1 MKHLLLRKFIF
12 IFCLAFPFL
21 SASTINE
28 KVIICGIVKNAE
40 KAIPNTIRSAESL
53 GACFSDYRIIVYE
66 DNSSDQTP
74 ILLNRWAQ
82 SNSRVCVISEIF
94 DRDEMG
100 QNLPM
105 GKTTNI
111 GIIARA
117 RNKVLDVI
125 LRDDLFGDY
134 KYVIIADL
142 DFYRPWDIKNILDTI
157 LHPQAEWDAVF
168 GNGFYD
174 HLAFRSPEFPISFE
188 LIGHEWSTH
197 LDELRA
203 RLNRLRYYDPKGPWR
218 KVYSAFGGIGI
229 YKRASIKGCRYS
241 EVVTHDIEFL
251 VSQWIEQAK
260 PNTFLLSRYQQLL
273 ASSMI
278 IDLYS
283 DRMTP
288 TERLTY
294 PETLGIRLFNQ
305 YGLGKVV
312 WFSCKSKYNLPLT
325 CEHVPFHAS
334 MIRNGHD
341 KLFIN
346 PKICSNPAR

>member
-1 MKHLLLRKFIF
+1 MIKIKKSLCCISLCYVFLTTANAHSVSITFVNQVP
-12 IFCLAFPFL
+12 AFNVKTHPELMFTDL
-21 SASTINE
+21 PTI
-28 KVIICGIVKNAE
+28 ISHA
-40 KAIPNTIRSAESL
+40 T
-53 GACFSDYRIIVYE
+53 FS
-66 DNSSDQTP
+66 
-74 ILLNRWAQ
+74 NR
-82 SNSRVCVISEIF
+82 
-94 DRDEMG
+94 
-100 QNLPM
+100 
-105 GKTTNI
+105 
-111 GIIARA
+111 
-117 RNKVLDVI
+117 DVI
-125 LRDDLFGDY
+125 DMSYSGT
-134 KYVIIADL
+134 A
-142 DFYRPWDIKNILDTI
+142 
-157 LHPQAEWDAVF
+157 
-168 GNGFYD
+168 
-174 HLAFRSPEFPISFE
+174 
-188 LIGHEWSTH
+188 LITPGAH
-197 LDELRA
+197 
-203 RLNRLRYYDPKGPWR
+203 YYDPKGPWR

-241 EVVTHDIEFL
+241 EVVTHDLEFL